1 MTTNS
6 VVNQI
11 FQSESFVLQKGLN
24 CPKPTIQGVGTDG
37 LFLYQ
42 IHDSMQL
49 VHQKA
54 FSCTN
59 SMIQCSWYTRRPF
72 PVPTP
77 RFNAVGTPESLFL
90 YQIHDSMQL
99 VHQTAFPC
107 TKPTTQGGW
116 YTRKPFP
123 VQNPRFKALVHQTAF
138 SCTNST
144 IQCSWYTR
152 RPFPVPTPRFNAVG
166 TPESLFLYQLHD
178 SMQLVHQKA
187 FSCTNSN
194 HQIE

>member
-1 MTTNS
+1 MTANS

-37 LFLYQ
+37 LSLYKPTIQCSWYTRRPFPVQTPRFKAIGTPDGLFLYQ
-42 IHDSMQL
+42 LHDSMQL

-59 SMIQCSWYTRRPF
+59 S
-72 PVPTP
+72 
-77 RFNAVGTPESLFL
+77 
-90 YQIHDSMQL
+90 
-99 VHQTAFPC
+99 
-107 TKPTTQGGW
+107 
-116 YTRKPFP
+116 
-123 VQNPRFKALVHQTAF
+123 
-138 SCTNST
+138 T

-152 RPFPVPTPRFNAVG
+152 KPFPVPTPRFNAVG

-178 SMQLVHQKA
+178 SMQLVHQTA

>member
-1 MTTNS
+1 MTANS

-24 CPKPTIQGVGTDG
+24 CPKLHDSRRWYTRRPFPVQTPRFKALVHQKAFSCTNSTIQGVGTPDG

-59 SMIQCSWYTRRPF
+59 STIQGDWYTRRPF
-72 PVPTP
+72 PV
-77 RFNAVGTPESLFL
+77 
-90 YQIHDSMQL
+90 
-99 VHQTAFPC
+99 QT
-107 TKPTTQGGW
+107 
-116 YTRKPFP
+116 
-123 VQNPRFKALVHQTAF
+123 PRFKAIGTPDGL
-138 SCTNST
+138 SLYKPT

-152 RPFPVPTPRFNAVG
+152 RPFPVQTHDSRRLVHQTAFSCTKSTIQGGWYTRRPFPVPNPRFNAVG
-166 TPESLFLYQLHD
+166 TPDGLFLYQLQ
-178 SMQLVHQKA
+178 S
-187 FSCTNSN
+187 SN
-194 HQIE
+194 

>member
-1 MTTNS
+1 MTANS

-11 FQSESFVLQKGLN
+11 FQSESFVLQEGLN
-24 CPKPTIQGVGTDG
+24 RPKSTIQGVGTDG

-42 IHDSMQL
+42 IHNSMQL

-54 FSCTN
+54 F
-59 SMIQCSWYTRRPF
+59 
-72 PVPTP
+72 
-77 RFNAVGTPESLFL
+77 
-90 YQIHDSMQL
+90 
-99 VHQTAFPC
+99 PC
-107 TKPTTQGGW
+107 TKP
-116 YTRKPFP
+116 
-123 VQNPRFKALVHQTAF
+123 
-138 SCTNST
+138 T

-152 RPFPVPTPRFNAVG
+152 KPFPVPTPRFNAVG

-178 SMQLVHQKA
+178 SMRLVHQKAFSCTKSTIQCSWYTRKPFLVPNPRFNAVGTPDGLSLYQLHDSMQLVHQKA

>member
-1 MTTNS
+1 MTANS

-24 CPKPTIQGVGTDG
+24 CPKSTIQGVGTPES

-49 VHQKA
+49 VHQTA

-77 RFNAVGTPESLFL
+77 RFKAIGTPESLFL
-90 YQIHDSMQL
+90 YQTHDSRRL
-99 VHQTAFPC
+99 VHQKAFSY
-107 TKPTTQGGW
+107 TKPTIQG
-116 YTRKPFP
+116 
-123 VQNPRFKALVHQTAF
+123 
-138 SCTNST
+138 
-144 IQCSWYTR
+144 
-152 RPFPVPTPRFNAVG
+152 VG
-166 TPESLFLYQLHD
+166 TPDGLSLYQIHD

>member
-1 MTTNS
+1 MTANS

-24 CPKPTIQGVGTDG
+24 CPKPTIQGSWYTRWPFPVQT
-37 LFLYQ
+37 
-42 IHDSMQL
+42 HDSRR
-49 VHQKA
+49 
-54 FSCTN
+54 
-59 SMIQCSWYTRRPF
+59 WYTRRPF
-72 PVPTP
+72 PVQTP
-77 RFNAVGTPESLFL
+77 RFKAIGTPDGLSL
-90 YQIHDSMQL
+90 Y
-99 VHQTAFPC
+99 
-107 TKPTTQGGW
+107 KPTTQGGW

-123 VQNPRFKALVHQTAF
+123 VPNPRFKALVHQTAF
-138 SCTNST
+138 SCTKST

-152 RPFPVPTPRFNAVG
+152 KPFPVPNPRFNAVG
-166 TPESLFLYQLHD
+166 TPDGLSLYQLHD

>member
-1 MTTNS
+1 MTANS

-11 FQSESFVLQKGLN
+11 FQSESFVFQKGLN
-24 CPKPTIQGVGTDG
+24 CPKLHDSRRWYRRPFPVPNPRFKALVQTAFPCTNSTIQCSWYTRKPFPVQTPRLKAVGTPES

-59 SMIQCSWYTRRPF
+59 STIQG
-72 PVPTP
+72 
-77 RFNAVGTPESLFL
+77 VGTPDGLSL
-90 YQIHDSMQL
+90 YQIHDSM
-99 VHQTAFPC
+99 H
-107 TKPTTQGGW
+107 W

-123 VQNPRFKALVHQTAF
+123 VPN
-138 SCTNST
+138 
-144 IQCSWYTR
+144 
-152 RPFPVPTPRFNAVG
+152 PRFNA
-166 TPESLFLYQLHD
+166 
-178 SMQLVHQKA
+178 LVHQKA

>member
-1 MTTNS
+1 MTANS

-24 CPKPTIQGVGTDG
+24 RPKSTIQGVGTPDG

-49 VHQKA
+49 VHQTA

-59 SMIQCSWYTRRPF
+59 SMIQCSWYTRKPF
-72 PVPTP
+72 PVQNP

-99 VHQTAFPC
+99 VHQKAFSC
-107 TKPTTQGGW
+107 TKSTIQCSW

-123 VQNPRFKALVHQTAF
+123 VPNPRFKALVHQ
-138 SCTNST
+138 
-144 IQCSWYTR
+144 
-152 RPFPVPTPRFNAVG
+152 
-166 TPESLFLYQLHD
+166 
-178 SMQLVHQKA
+178 KA
-187 FSCTNSN
+187 FSCANSN

>member
-1 MTTNS
+1 MTANS

-11 FQSESFVLQKGLN
+11 FQSESFVLQEGLN
-24 CPKPTIQGVGTDG
+24 CPKPTIQGVGTPES

-42 IHDSMQL
+42 FHDSMQL

-59 SMIQCSWYTRRPF
+59 SMIQCSWYTRKPF
-72 PVPTP
+72 PVQNP

-99 VHQTAFPC
+99 VHQKAFPC
-107 TKPTTQGGW
+107 TKPTIQG
-116 YTRKPFP
+116 
-123 VQNPRFKALVHQTAF
+123 
-138 SCTNST
+138 
-144 IQCSWYTR
+144 
-152 RPFPVPTPRFNAVG
+152 VG
-166 TPESLFLYQLHD
+166 TPDGLFLYQLHD